1 MKRTNFFQ
9 GLMAVALIGGAT
21 SAVADAVV
29 DWNEI
34 TVQAVSAGRPGP
46 IGAVDIALVQV
57 AVHDAVQAI
66 DQQFE
71 PYHAEIGTR
80 RGERAEGR
88 RSAAVAAAAH
98 DVLVGIYPAQAPT
111 LDPMY
116 FNYLADKG
124 LDRRSRTPRRPADRR
139 ADSSPASREP
149 ESSAAALCR
158 GHRHWDLATDPVIPG

>member
-1 MKRTNFFQ
+1 MFPGSFVTADHPISIVAPRRITKSNPEGRTMKRTNVFHA
-9 GLMAVALIGGAT
+9 LMAVALIGGAT

-34 TVQAVSAGRPGP
+34 TMQAVSAGRPGP

-80 RGERAEGR
+80 QGERAEGR

-124 LDRRSRTPRRPADRR
+124 LN
-139 ADSSPASREP
+139 
-149 ESSAAALCR
+149 
-158 GHRHWDLATDPVIPG
+158 GDPG